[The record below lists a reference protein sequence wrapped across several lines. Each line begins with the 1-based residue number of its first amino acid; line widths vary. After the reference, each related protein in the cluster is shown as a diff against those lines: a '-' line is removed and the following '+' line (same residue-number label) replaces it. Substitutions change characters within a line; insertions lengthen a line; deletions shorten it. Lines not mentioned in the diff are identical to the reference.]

1 MIADEIARKKQKENE
16 KRARRWSTLLLLL
29 LLLLFIFPFLT
40 GKVQARQRF
49 DRVVEIQFEK
59 PPEQFA
65 SRASSE
71 RSSTRA
77 SSAARE
83 SPDPTPPPP
92 EPVEQPVEQ
101 PVEKPVVEPVE
112 QPKPMEKVKPLT
124 TVPNRKPILTSPTST
139 INMEVADM
147 IGDISD
153 NAQVSQVTPEITEV
167 TEEVSGAASDKIS
180 DYFANSAGDGGGKV
194 TSSSNA
200 GPGSDGGEGSSGS
213 SDSGDSNTDGQGD
226 SGDSGDDFD
235 GNGLLTR
242 KVIRRARLDGLIKQT
257 GKVVINLC
265 VNQDGKVIFAEADEY
280 KSTIKDMAILQKA
293 ENTAAKYRYEKDY
306 TVAKRQCGKL
316 SFIVKL
322 PK

>member
-16 KRARRWSTLLLLL
+16 KRARRWATLLLFL
-29 LLLLFIFPFLT
+29 LLLLFILPFMT

-49 DRVVEIQFEK
+49 DRVVEVQFEK
-59 PPEQFA
+59 PIEF
-65 SRASSE
+65 SNTASSQ

-77 SSAARE
+77 SSARRE

-92 EPVEQPVEQ
+92 EPAEQPVEQ
-101 PVEKPVVEPVE
+101 PVPEVEK
-112 QPKPMEKVKPLT
+112 PKPMEKVKPLT
-124 TVPNRKPILTSPTST
+124 TVPNRKPILTSPTPE
-139 INMEVADM
+139 INLEVADM
-147 IGDISD
+147 IGDISSD
-153 NAQVSQVTPEITEV
+153 AQVSQVTPEITEV
-167 TEEVSGAASDKIS
+167 TEEVSGSASDKIA
-180 DYFANSAGDGGGKV
+180 DYFANSSEDEGGKV
-194 TSSSNA
+194 TDSSND
-200 GPGSDGGEGSSGS
+200 GPGSDGGEGTSGS
-213 SDSGDSNTDGQGD
+213 SDTGDSNTDGQGD
-226 SGDSGDDFD
+226 SGDDDFD

-242 KVIRRARLDGLIKQT
+242 KVIRRAKLDGLIKQT

-280 KSTIKDMAILQKA
+280 KSTIKDMGILQRA

>member
-16 KRARRWSTLLLLL
+16 QRARRWSTLLLLL
-29 LLLLFIFPFLT
+29 LLILFLFPFMT

-49 DRVVEIQFEK
+49 EKVVEIQFEK
-59 PPEQFA
+59 PEQFA

-92 EPVEQPVEQ
+92 KPADQPVEQPVEQ
-101 PVEKPVVEPVE
+101 PVDKPVERPV
-112 QPKPMEKVKPLT
+112 PMEKIKPIA
-124 TVPNRKPILTSPTST
+124 TVPNRKPVLTSPSPE
-139 INMEVADM
+139 INLEVADM
-147 IGDISD
+147 IGDISKD
-153 NAQVSQVTPEITEV
+153 AQVSQVTPEITEV
-167 TEEVSGAASDKIS
+167 TEEVSGSASDKIA
-180 DYFANSAGDGGGKV
+180 DFFASSGSGGGKV
-194 TSSSNA
+194 TDSDNP

-213 SDSGDSNTDGQGD
+213 SDTGDSDTDGQGD

-242 KVIRRARLDGLIKQT
+242 KVIRRAKLDGLIKQT

-280 KSTIKDMAILQKA
+280 KSTIKDMALLQRA